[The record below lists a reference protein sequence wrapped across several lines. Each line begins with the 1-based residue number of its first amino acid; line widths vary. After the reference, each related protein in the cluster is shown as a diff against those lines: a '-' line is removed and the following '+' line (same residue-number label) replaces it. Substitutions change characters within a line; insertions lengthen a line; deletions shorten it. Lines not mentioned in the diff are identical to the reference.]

1 MFQKVPIGKHYY
13 NWLLSSQFTGL
24 GSRYYTSSIHF
35 LVVCMLATIV
45 LYSNTCCCCMC
56 TITYFLGGRIK
67 IWIEEGGK
75 HHCSYFIHIP
85 SSLLQFFVLLL
96 KNIYLDASWLAPTIM
111 MLCTHIIQQPPPP
124 YGKYIPHKRYSL
136 KTSQHPPRPVVLIC
150 KELCGADLNGWCIHC
165 TSWTKLLLCIS
176 TETLHLSI
184 SLRCC
189 CCTRRLR

>member
-67 IWIEEGGK
+67 IWIEEWGK

-85 SSLLQFFVLLL
+85 LSLLQFFVVE
-96 KNIYLDASWLAPTIM
+96 
-111 MLCTHIIQQPPPP
+111 
-124 YGKYIPHKRYSL
+124 KYIFRCVGISPNHHDVVYSYNTTTLPYHSMAHIQHK
-136 KTSQHPPRPVVLIC
+136 
-150 KELCGADLNGWCIHC
+150 
-165 TSWTKLLLCIS
+165 
-176 TETLHLSI
+176 
-184 SLRCC
+184 
-189 CCTRRLR
+189 TRF